1 MAQPTLTV
9 ELLERIRN
17 GDADARERLLVRYQ
31 PRIFQIVRMLIGDRM
46 RRRVESADLVQE
58 TLLEAVQR
66 LDGFEPKGPGSL
78 LAWFKKLARSA
89 VCAEA
94 DRAAARKRIPDRAP
108 QAAAGGK
115 ADDDTGIEPVGDA
128 TGPLRRAE
136 RDEESE
142 HLEQC
147 IAALPESDRDL
158 ILLRNYAEQSWAEV
172 AAETGHASA
181 NAARVAYAAAK
192 ARLVV
197 LVQRRHGTGAAG

>member
-1 MAQPTLTV
+1 MAEPTLTV

-66 LDGFEPKGPGSL
+66 LDGFEPQGPGSL

-94 DRAAARKRIPDRAP
+94 DRAAARKRIPDRAL
-108 QAAAGGK
+108 QSAAGT
-115 ADDDTGIEPVGDA
+115 ADDDTGIEPAGDA

-136 RDEESE
+136 QDEESE

-147 IAALPESDRDL
+147 IAALAEADRDL

-181 NAARVAYAAAK
+181 NAARVAYATAK

-197 LVQRRHGTGAAG
+197 LVQRPHGTGAAG